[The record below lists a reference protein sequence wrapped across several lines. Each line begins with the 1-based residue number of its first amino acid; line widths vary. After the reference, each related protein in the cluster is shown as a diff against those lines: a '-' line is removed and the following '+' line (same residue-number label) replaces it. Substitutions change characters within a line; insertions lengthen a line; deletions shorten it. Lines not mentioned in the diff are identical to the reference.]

1 MIKEQINVLKEIIGQ
16 DEYEKLFPE
25 LDCFIEWMVV
35 QEDLYQMEVMIDEVL
50 SPFNT
55 INS

>member
-1 MIKEQINVLKEIIGQ
+1 MIEQINELKETISKA
-16 DEYEKLFPE
+16 EYEKLFPE
-25 LDCFIEWMVV
+25 IDCFIEWMVV
-35 QEDLYQMEVMIDEVL
+35 QEDLYQLEAMIDEVL

>member
-1 MIKEQINVLKEIIGQ
+1 MTEKIKDVTETISQA
-16 DEYEKLFPE
+16 EYDKLFPE

-35 QEDLYQMEVMIDEVL
+35 QEDLYQLETVIDEVL